1 MNQQKPPHEFP
12 QFNDDVRD
20 AWDTNAD
27 FWNERMGEG
36 NSFHNSLVRPSMEKL
51 LALKS
56 GETLLDVACGN
67 GHFARQMAEHEVRVT
82 AIDIAPRQIENAIAA
97 STKYGEQI
105 EFLVSDATDNELLTQ
120 LESKKFDAISCGMA
134 IMDMAEI
141 EPLAESV
148 SRLLKPGGRFVF
160 AVMHPAFNSPNGLSR
175 SVERVEMEDGRIVD
189 SLAVKISHYINPT
202 SYEGVAI
209 VGQPVLQRYFHRP
222 MSVLLNVF
230 FTRGFV
236 ADGIEEPVFGSS
248 DPSHALDWDN
258 FHEIPPVLAVRLR
271 VLDTGK

>member
-56 GETLLDVACGN
+56 GEKLLDIACRN

-97 STKYGEQI
+97 STEYGEQI
-105 EFLVSDATDNELLTQ
+105 EFVVADATDNELLTR
-120 LESKKFDAISCGMA
+120 LESKRFDAISCGMT
-134 IMDMAEI
+134 IMDMPEI
-141 EPLAESV
+141 EPLANSV
-148 SRLLKPGGRFVF
+148 ARLLKPGGRFVF

-189 SLAVKISHYINPT
+189 TLAVKFLTT
-202 SYEGVAI
+202 SI
-209 VGQPVLQRYFHRP
+209 QRRTRAQRS
-222 MSVLLNVF
+222 SVSQF
-230 FTRGFV
+230 SSSTFTDR
-236 ADGIEEPVFGSS
+236 
-248 DPSHALDWDN
+248 
-258 FHEIPPVLAVRLR
+258 
-271 VLDTGK
+271 

>member
-1 MNQQKPPHEFP
+1 M
-12 QFNDDVRD
+12 RD

-56 GETLLDVACGN
+56 GEKLLDIACVF

-82 AIDIAPRQIENAIAA
+82 AIDIAPCQIENAIAA
-97 STKYGEQI
+97 STEYGEQI
-105 EFLVSDATDNELLTQ
+105 EFLVADATDNELLTR
-120 LESKKFDAISCGMA
+120 LESKRFDAISCGMA
-134 IMDMAEI
+134 I
-141 EPLAESV
+141 AESV
-148 SRLLKPGGRFVF
+148 ARLLQPGGCFVF
-160 AVMHPAFNSPNGLSR
+160 AVMHLAFNSPNSLSR
-175 SVERVEMEDGRIVD
+175 SVERIEMEDGRIVD
-189 SLAVKISHYINPT
+189 TLAVKIFHYIDPT
-202 SYEGVAI
+202 PYQGVAI
-209 VGQPVLQRYFHRP
+209 ISQPVLQRYFHRP

-248 DPSHALDWDN
+248 APSHALDWDN
-258 FHEIPPVLAVRLR
+258 FQKIPPALAVRFR